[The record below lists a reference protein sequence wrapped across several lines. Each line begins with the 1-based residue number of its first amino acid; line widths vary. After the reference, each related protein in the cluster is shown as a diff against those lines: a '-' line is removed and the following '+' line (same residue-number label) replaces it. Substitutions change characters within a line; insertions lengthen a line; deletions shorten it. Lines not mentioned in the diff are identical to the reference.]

1 MGAATWLRNG
11 ALTDK
16 DCFVAGDARD
26 GASQHVGHIN
36 HVRQQVAQGT
46 QALLLLKAPGEEA
59 IGVARITI
67 EKATVIMGY
76 ASQFPL
82 GYELL
87 GILDERRPAIVVADE
102 SQHPSLAGG
111 GGTLDGF
118 LRIPADR
125 FFTQDVFSSL
135 SRRPVD
141 FQVHAIGRSHA
152 DGLNGGI
159 GDHRAPVGRGALEA
173 KALLGGLGTC
183 FHLVGADNQLGGNPA
198 LMKTIW
204 NGAIRAAVHF
214 THPAHANHPDTD
226 CTCH

>member
-1 MGAATWLRNG
+1 MHQGTDIILVGHVSHRAFAAADLVMGATARLGNG
-11 ALTDK
+11 TSPDK
-16 DCFVAGDARD
+16 DFLVAGDTCD

-36 HVRQQVAQGT
+36 YVRHQVAQGA
-46 QALLLLKAPGEEA
+46 QSVFLLKAPGEEA

-67 EKATVIMGY
+67 EKATVIMGH

-82 GYELL
+82 GYELP
-87 GILDERRPAIVVADE
+87 GILDERCPAIVVADE
-102 SQHPSLAGG
+102 GQHPGLAGG

-141 FQVHAIGRSHA
+141 FHVHAIGRSHA

-159 GDHRAPVGRGALEA
+159 GDHRAPVGRGAHEA
-173 KALLGGLGTC
+173 KTLLGGLGTC
-183 FHLVGADNQLGGNPA
+183 FHLVGADNEPG
-198 LMKTIW
+198 
-204 NGAIRAAVHF
+204 
-214 THPAHANHPDTD
+214 
-226 CTCH
+226 